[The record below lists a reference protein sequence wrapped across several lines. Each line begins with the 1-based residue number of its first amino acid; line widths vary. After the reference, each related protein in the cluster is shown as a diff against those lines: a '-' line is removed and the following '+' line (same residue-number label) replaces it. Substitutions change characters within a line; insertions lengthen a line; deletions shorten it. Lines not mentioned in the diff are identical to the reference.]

1 MCLIHS
7 TQRTQGISE
16 GPWPGAFKGE
26 ELEGIGE
33 RCLQGVIKQEGL
45 KWGWGAKGGIKE
57 GTWVGINNTKDLS
70 KKVYGNLLL

>member
-1 MCLIHS
+1 MF
-7 TQRTQGISE
+7 TG
-16 GPWPGAFKGE
+16 G
-26 ELEGIGE
+26 
-33 RCLQGVIKQEGL
+33 KQEGL